1 MYSGGTAQP
10 HINGK
15 RLKDRFRSVKSMHIS
30 HEKIASQNNSAVVHD
45 QYIFKQ
51 GSSNVISDAR
61 RDDVS
66 AWMRLKKSY
75 LQ

>member
-1 MYSGGTAQP
+1 MK
-10 HINGK
+10 I
-15 RLKDRFRSVKSMHIS
+15 
-30 HEKIASQNNSAVVHD
+30 IASLYFTVVHD

-66 AWMRLKKSY
+66 AWMRVKKSY
-75 LQ
+75 